1 VVDESGLSVFDL
13 LRYRH
18 HDQDALLCAWD
29 LIELDG
35 KDLRHTVIEE
45 RKGTLAKLLSHFH
58 EASPSTSTT
67 PAGRHH
73 LQARLRARLRRYRIE
88 AARLHILLRPSRS
101 VDDQGALSRLVT
113 APRRFPPPWS
123 IDDPDSKLGQDCFIV
138 RDDRQARRA
147 AAHLLT
153 PSQRTSPSCRS
164 CFANRL
170 WRIRH
175 NDDFCMSSPPSDEA
189 CAGPR
194 ASVATLRLFLRG
206 AKMKESDSATG
217 KGAVE
222 TGEGIDHDRREAVM
236 RLAKY
241 TAPAM
246 LAVLMSSQAAPAV
259 TLIVL
264 PESDIR
270 LKRDIAQLGEL
281 DSGINLYRY
290 RYLWSDTTFVGVMAQ
305 EVAAVMPQAVQRGA
319 DGYLRVDYAR
329 LGLRL
334 QTWDQWAAAH

>member
-1 VVDESGLSVFDL
+1 
-13 LRYRH
+13 
-18 HDQDALLCAWD
+18 
-29 LIELDG
+29 
-35 KDLRHTVIEE
+35 
-45 RKGTLAKLLSHFH
+45 
-58 EASPSTSTT
+58 
-67 PAGRHH
+67 
-73 LQARLRARLRRYRIE
+73 
-88 AARLHILLRPSRS
+88 
-101 VDDQGALSRLVT
+101 
-113 APRRFPPPWS
+113 
-123 IDDPDSKLGQDCFIV
+123 
-138 RDDRQARRA
+138 
-147 AAHLLT
+147 
-153 PSQRTSPSCRS
+153 
-164 CFANRL
+164 
-170 WRIRH
+170 
-175 NDDFCMSSPPSDEA
+175 
-189 CAGPR
+189 
-194 ASVATLRLFLRG
+194 
-206 AKMKESDSATG
+206 MKESNSAAG

-222 TGEGIDHDRREAVM
+222 TGEGIDHERREAIT